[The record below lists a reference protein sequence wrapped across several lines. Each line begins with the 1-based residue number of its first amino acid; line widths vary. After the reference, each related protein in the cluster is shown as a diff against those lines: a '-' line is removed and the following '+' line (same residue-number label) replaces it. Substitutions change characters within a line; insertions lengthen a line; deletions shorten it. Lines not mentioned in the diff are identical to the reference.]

1 MRMGITLESLT
12 ILRGILMK
20 RVTRSLEP
28 VGHFIL
34 MKVCTLTLYPYWGMY
49 RLSILMKVCALASD
63 VWPQKHSAI
72 EKCINWQKYWFVGYW
87 LAADIEE
94 SWYVQYDG
102 GLCFQLEMKDRWLWV
117 REKKCLSLNKT
128 KAMGGRGFANMT
140 IRRDLF
146 PPLTSSVISMI
157 RTRSNDKTGERPA
170 RPLDLCNVVQGL
182 SCSSH
187 PTSSAVWSD
196 GDFSATLC
204 WEGG

>member
-1 MRMGITLESLT
+1 
-12 ILRGILMK
+12 MK
-20 RVTRSLEP
+20 RVTRSLEL

-34 MKVCTLTLYPYWGMY
+34 MK
-49 RLSILMKVCALASD
+49 
-63 VWPQKHSAI
+63 
-72 EKCINWQKYWFVGYW
+72 
-87 LAADIEE
+87 
-94 SWYVQYDG
+94 
-102 GLCFQLEMKDRWLWV
+102 LEMKDRWLWV

-140 IRRDLF
+140 IRRALF

>member
-1 MRMGITLESLT
+1 M
-12 ILRGILMK
+12 
-20 RVTRSLEP
+20 
-28 VGHFIL
+28 
-34 MKVCTLTLYPYWGMY
+34 
-49 RLSILMKVCALASD
+49 
-63 VWPQKHSAI
+63 
-72 EKCINWQKYWFVGYW
+72 
-87 LAADIEE
+87 
-94 SWYVQYDG
+94 
-102 GLCFQLEMKDRWLWV
+102 

-140 IRRDLF
+140 IRRALF

-157 RTRSNDKTGERPA
+157 RTRSNDKTGERHA

>member
-63 VWPQKHSAI
+63 VWAQKHSAI

-87 LAADIEE
+87 LSCRYWRKLIC
-94 SWYVQYDG
+94 SIWW
-102 GLCFQLEMKDRWLWV
+102 R
-117 REKKCLSLNKT
+117 SLFSAGNEGSV
-128 KAMGGRGFANMT
+128 AMGEGEEMFVLEQDQGDGWTRVRKHDNSEGF
-140 IRRDLF
+140 
-146 PPLTSSVISMI
+146 V
-157 RTRSNDKTGERPA
+157 
-170 RPLDLCNVVQGL
+170 
-182 SCSSH
+182 
-187 PTSSAVWSD
+187 PTSYIQCHFYDQDEV
-196 GDFSATLC
+196 
-204 WEGG
+204 